1 MGPWSRV
8 RVAKCQMLVTGLF
21 VLLLGLSVAA
31 MAVLTYFGAHF
42 TVISRVSLERNPY
55 EAMHHWAFSV
65 GVSLAGLLTL
75 GAVLC
80 AAATVREAA
89 GLMAGVEDAVLDTY
103 DLVYEQAVQSPS
115 SVWGQKLAAIQ
126 DTFQCCGKQSPFSL
140 LGDAEAGLCPGELAK
155 REASPARCCPRP
167 QKQPAHVPL
176 WTNLSA
182 WCARSQEPTPPG
194 KPKGLSLLDRQTD
207 KWRGTEAPGQP
218 PLLPTAPSELGHM
231 AGALPILLPEVHVLP
246 KTKDHPVGGSDIS
259 CVDAGSSA
267 ALEAIRDPGRWH
279 GPRTPAGWPVY
290 QWSPWLALPCQGYC
304 VLTLGGHWDPE

>member
-155 REASPARCCPRP
+155 REDCLQGVRSFLRTHLSIVTALAGLVLAFTVYAMLLSSF
-167 QKQPAHVPL
+167 L
-176 WTNLSA
+176 WA
-182 WCARSQEPTPPG
+182 AIRSG
-194 KPKGLSLLDRQTD
+194 CSLDH
-207 KWRGTEAPGQP
+207 RGTYTLTPRARGRRPREPSISRYSQAAPRSSTPEMQ
-218 PLLPTAPSELGHM
+218 AFDDHLG
-231 AGALPILLPEVHVLP
+231 
-246 KTKDHPVGGSDIS
+246 
-259 CVDAGSSA
+259 C
-267 ALEAIRDPGRWH
+267 RGRADGLRW
-279 GPRTPAGWPVY
+279 
-290 QWSPWLALPCQGYC
+290 CQ
-304 VLTLGGHWDPE
+304 HN

>member
-89 GLMAGVEDAVLDTY
+89 GLMAGSFLCFALVFCALVQVAFWRFCKPTQVEDAVLDTY

-155 REASPARCCPRP
+155 REDCLQGVRSFLRTHLSIVTALAGLVLAFTVYAMLLSSF
-167 QKQPAHVPL
+167 L
-176 WTNLSA
+176 WA
-182 WCARSQEPTPPG
+182 AIRSG
-194 KPKGLSLLDRQTD
+194 CSLDH
-207 KWRGTEAPGQP
+207 RGTYTLTPRARGRRPREPSISRYSQAAPRSSTPEMQ
-218 PLLPTAPSELGHM
+218 AFDDHLG
-231 AGALPILLPEVHVLP
+231 
-246 KTKDHPVGGSDIS
+246 
-259 CVDAGSSA
+259 C
-267 ALEAIRDPGRWH
+267 RGRADGLRW
-279 GPRTPAGWPVY
+279 
-290 QWSPWLALPCQGYC
+290 CQ
-304 VLTLGGHWDPE
+304 HN